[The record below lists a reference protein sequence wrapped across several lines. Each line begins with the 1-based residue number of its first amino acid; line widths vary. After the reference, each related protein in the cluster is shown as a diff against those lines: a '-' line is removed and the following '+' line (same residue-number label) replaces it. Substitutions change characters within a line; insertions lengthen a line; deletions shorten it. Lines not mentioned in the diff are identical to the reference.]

1 MAGTI
6 MAGQTSNYNF
16 DYPTSTDYVKDG
28 ATAIQELADDVDATL
43 FTALGGDY
51 PGLRL
56 VKKQT
61 IGSAVASVTVTDAFS
76 ATYDAYK
83 ILIIGGVSSVTNNI
97 QLKLGSTVS
106 GYYSGVV
113 DINYATASLVGFGD
127 NNAAIWQYVGYC
139 TSSTIT
145 FDCDLHNPFA
155 AKVTGINFRR
165 MPTAVGSGSG
175 TGSGFLNTSLSYTSF
190 TVQPGSGTF
199 TGGTIYVY
207 GYGAS

>member
-1 MAGTI
+1 MAGII

-61 IGSAVASVTVTDAFS
+61 IGSAVSSVSVTDAFS
-76 ATYDAYK
+76 ATYESYK
-83 ILIIGGVSSVTNNI
+83 IIITGGASSAASGDLQLILT
-97 QLKLGSTVS
+97 GSTANYANALIYFVYGDILRTASSASISSFQYAGSISSANIDLSCDIFNPFLAKHTTLKSIASS
-106 GYYSGVV
+106 GTYSGVFGGV
-113 DINYATASLVGFGD
+113 HKVAT
-127 NNAAIWQYVGYC
+127 
-139 TSSTIT
+139 
-145 FDCDLHNPFA
+145 
-155 AKVTGINFRR
+155 
-165 MPTAVGSGSG
+165 
-175 TGSGFLNTSLSYTSF
+175 SYTGF
-190 TVQPGSGTF
+190 TVTPSTGTI

>member
-61 IGSAVASVTVTDAFS
+61 IGSAVSSVVVTNAFS
-76 ATYDAYK
+76 SAYNNYRIVVSDADASGGGTNVNITYNNATGSTYFWAGNF
-83 ILIIGGVSSVTNNI
+83 LIYNGTNTFSGANNI
-97 QLKLGSTVS
+97 ASSTVALTGTS
-106 GYYSGVV
+106 NTTGFSTDIYNPFLVKRTTYTSQYSGSAYTG
-113 DINYATASLVGFGD
+113 NMG
-127 NNAAIWQYVGYC
+127 GYE
-139 TSSTIT
+139 S
-145 FDCDLHNPFA
+145 
-155 AKVTGINFRR
+155 
-165 MPTAVGSGSG
+165 TAVSHTGFTLAWAG
-175 TGSGFLNTSLSYTSF
+175 TI
-190 TVQPGSGTF
+190 
-199 TGGTIYVY
+199 TGGTVYVY